1 MCLFYG
7 FKLGVTTTMISDIV
21 FEKPMI
27 TAKDLS
33 LALDVPYEQ
42 CLEVV
47 KAVCQ
52 EMEKRGIY
60 VLKTKPQKVPTGL
73 VLQMLGISYG

>member
-7 FKLGVTTTMISDIV
+7 FKLGVTTMISDLV

-33 LALDVPYEQ
+33 LALDVPYES
-42 CLEVV
+42 CLEVI
-47 KAVCQ
+47 KTVCQ
-52 EMEKRGIY
+52 EMEKEGFY
-60 VLKTKPQKVPTGL
+60 VLKTKPQKVPTSL
-73 VLQMLGISYG
+73 VLRKLGIDG